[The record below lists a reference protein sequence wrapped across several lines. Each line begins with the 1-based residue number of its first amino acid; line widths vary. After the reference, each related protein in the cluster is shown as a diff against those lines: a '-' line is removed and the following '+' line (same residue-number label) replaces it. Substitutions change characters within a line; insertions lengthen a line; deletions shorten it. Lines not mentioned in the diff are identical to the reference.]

1 MRNAADGLCYFWQK
15 ALVSLVNPRIRM
27 RMLRFR
33 RSIYEAQILFGRKL
47 LMTGTRFVETASA
60 AN

>member
-1 MRNAADGLCYFWQK
+1 MRNGAHAWSHFWLR
-15 ALVSLVNPRIRM
+15 ALVSLINPRIRM
-27 RMLRFR
+27 RMVRFR
-33 RSIYEAQILFGRKL
+33 RSIYGVQILFGWKL